1 VSGEFSVVAFLMR
14 SLSSCQPKITLN
26 GQLSNILKRM
36 RVGKRE
42 RKLTENMKKVSWK
55 QTDAFFC
62 VKVGDRYV

>member
-1 VSGEFSVVAFLMR
+1 
-14 SLSSCQPKITLN
+14 
-26 GQLSNILKRM
+26 M

-62 VKVGDRYV
+62 VKVDIDIFIDIFD